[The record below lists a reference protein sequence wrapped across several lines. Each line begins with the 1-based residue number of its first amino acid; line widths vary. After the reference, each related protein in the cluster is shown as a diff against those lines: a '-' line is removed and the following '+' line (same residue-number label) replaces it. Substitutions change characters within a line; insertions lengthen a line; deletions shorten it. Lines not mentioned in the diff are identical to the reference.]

1 MRRCETPPRLT
12 MKLIRL
18 TFLLF
23 ALAATGCVSKSPRWI
38 SAPPAQRAVAEPPP
52 LRAPEPI
59 RLWKLMPEATSVPAV
74 LKGKKQDIV
83 SGEYSYASF
92 QDLLR
97 LIGRIQGVSH
107 EVLAIRFLEGFAAS
121 VEVDGWI
128 LKCMRPFGGEWQI
141 VGANPF
147 SADSGA
153 KPPPTHTHGWQH
165 STSGGRMLLT
175 GEQLYWNLMPEATSR
190 PATLHDRALVSGEYS
205 NVQLQAVLRL
215 IGRIPRVEH
224 EVYFITFFKHFAASV
239 RLHRW
244 EFHCAMDLDGHWQ
257 IVGFREFSH

>member
-1 MRRCETPPRLT
+1 

-107 EVLAIRFLEGFAAS
+107 EVLAIRFFEGFAAS
-121 VEVDGWI
+121 VVLDGHI
-128 LKCMRPFGGEWQI
+128 FHCARSPDGEWQI
-141 VGANPF
+141 VG
-147 SADSGA
+147 
-153 KPPPTHTHGWQH
+153 
-165 STSGGRMLLT
+165 LT
-175 GEQLYWNLMPEATSR
+175 LYS
-190 PATLHDRALVSGEYS
+190 
-205 NVQLQAVLRL
+205 
-215 IGRIPRVEH
+215 I
-224 EVYFITFFKHFAASV
+224 
-239 RLHRW
+239 
-244 EFHCAMDLDGHWQ
+244 
-257 IVGFREFSH
+257 